1 MHYPLRRAMSHAGP
15 KTGEMKVM
23 EATLTVELTAETV
36 ALETQ
41 NDDLSELS
49 NVELVLVGGG
59 MGAVVFF

>member
-1 MHYPLRRAMSHAGP
+1 MSHAGQ
-15 KTGEMKVM
+15 KTWEMEVM